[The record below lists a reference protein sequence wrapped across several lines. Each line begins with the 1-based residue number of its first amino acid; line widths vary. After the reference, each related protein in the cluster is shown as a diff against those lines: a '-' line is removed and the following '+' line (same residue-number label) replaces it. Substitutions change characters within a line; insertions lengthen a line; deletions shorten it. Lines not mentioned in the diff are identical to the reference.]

1 MAFRTWAR
9 ILLAAFGVGAL
20 AGASQLGVAYGLG
33 VVRLTRIFDVTTRD
47 QWTAQLAWVAWF
59 PVVAAVIGALVGGRL
74 VPRWVDASVR
84 AARTSDDAPEGRV
97 GEGALPMSPGSD
109 SWSGSES
116 RPGPDG
122 PAVAGD
128 PARAASDV
136 RGLGWSVAVSVAAGL
151 GAAIVV
157 PLTMQ
162 PARTAQVVGVDPVF
176 VIAVCAALGA
186 VIGACAGLAALLHP
200 VARRSVT
207 VVVAAVW
214 AIALISLAP
223 SLALADRLPA
233 VRLGVFDAAFLSPAT
248 TQRTALFTMPALALL
263 SGAALG
269 WVARREGRTPVT
281 VALAGLPGPFLLTS
295 IYLIAGP
302 GNGPERYQLVPY
314 WAATAATFAGILGSA
329 LAAVLRRN
337 EGATTP
343 ADPAPEADV
352 AGPTLAPP
360 ADRPPLPRRRTGSAE
375 AVAVP
380 APAPAPATTG
390 VPPDAHAPGYG
401 SDPARFDFQA
411 DPDRSAVPAAP
422 DPAGR
427 AVPGLDDAEPDD
439 RGRGRSG
446 YGHEAPR
453 QPVIDPPGYLRAG
466 VVPSAPAPP
475 ERDRPAGT
483 RPGERSFLGSGRAP
497 VELPDTPA
505 PAPFDGFSP
514 ADTGSLRRD
523 HLAPRGHAGTA
534 DIRPPDIRPPDI
546 RPPHIRTAD
555 MGPADAPSG
564 TVPSDDSDAG
574 QGRPDDRGH
583 PWVPRGGR
591 HGTRS
596 ATQHPAPAEEDR
608 SAAVH
613 DVPRPATSPYIATPV
628 ADPPVTPARSAG
640 GVLSRLPKLG
650 FGRDSRRT
658 DEPAPPPGP
667 GTTPPPELPT
677 PSAPAPSWTSG
688 ADPFFGPPTGPPTGP
703 LTGPPTGPPT
713 GPAPESSRYRVPDG
727 PPGSV
732 GRIAPTPRPDPIP
745 QTARPMTHGPRPD
758 PVPEAARPMTYGPRP
773 DPVPEAAHPMTQSP
787 RPDPIPEPP
796 RATPTMSRT
805 RPPTRVGPVATEPQP
820 V

>member
-1 MAFRTWAR
+1 M
-9 ILLAAFGVGAL
+9 
-20 AGASQLGVAYGLG
+20 SDDPPS
-33 VVRLTRIFDVTTRD
+33 DV
-47 QWTAQLAWVAWF
+47 
-59 PVVAAVIGALVGGRL
+59 PVV
-74 VPRWVDASVR
+74 
-84 AARTSDDAPEGRV
+84 
-97 GEGALPMSPGSD
+97 
-109 SWSGSES
+109 GSEL
-116 RPGPDG
+116 RPGPDD
-122 PAVAGD
+122 PAVVDD
-128 PARAASDV
+128 PARAASAV
-136 RGLGWSVAVSVAAGL
+136 RGLGWSVAISVAAGL

-162 PARTAQVVGVDPVF
+162 PARTAQVAGVDPVF

-186 VIGACAGLAALLHP
+186 VIGTCAGLAALMHP

-214 AIALISLAP
+214 AIAIVSLAP
-223 SLALADRLPA
+223 SLGLADRLPA

-281 VALAGLPGPFLLTS
+281 VALAGIPGPFLLTLT
-295 IYLIAGP
+295 YLIAGP

-337 EGATTP
+337 EGAAPP
-343 ADPAPEADV
+343 ADPAPA
-352 AGPTLAPP
+352 AGAAEPTLAPP
-360 ADRPPLPRRRTGSAE
+360 ADRPPLPRRRVGSGE
-375 AVAVP
+375 PVAVP
-380 APAPAPATTG
+380 APATTG
-390 VPPDAHAPGYG
+390 FPPEVAQAPGYG
-401 SDPARFDFQA
+401 ADPGGLGSGA
-411 DPDRSAVPAAP
+411 DRSRPAVPGAAEPDRS
-422 DPAGR
+422 D
-427 AVPGLDDAEPDD
+427 VPGLDDAEPDD
-439 RGRGRSG
+439 RDRGRSG
-446 YGHEAPR
+446 YGLVGPR
-453 QPVIDPPGYLRAG
+453 QPVIDPPGYLQTG

-483 RPGERSFLGSGRAP
+483 RPGERSFFGTARAP

-505 PAPFDGFSP
+505 PASFDGFSP

-523 HLAPRGHAGTA
+523 HLAPRGEAEAADTRPS

-546 RPPHIRTAD
+546 RA
-555 MGPADAPSG
+555 ADAPPATVRSG
-564 TVPSDDSDAG
+564 DSRSD

-583 PWVPRGGR
+583 PWVRRGGGR
-591 HGTRS
+591 HGARS
-596 ATQHPAPAEEDR
+596 APEHPPPAEEDR

-613 DVPRPATSPYIATPV
+613 DFPRPATSPYIATPV
-628 ADPPVTPARSAG
+628 ADPQVTPARSAG

-820 V
+820 VSAPLPTPSPIAPPPATSPPGRPEPVERALPNKTPATTPDTTPARTPGRTPDTTPATTPGRTQEETQDTTPEEAPTGRRASRSTALRPQDEEYVDWVSGLGSD